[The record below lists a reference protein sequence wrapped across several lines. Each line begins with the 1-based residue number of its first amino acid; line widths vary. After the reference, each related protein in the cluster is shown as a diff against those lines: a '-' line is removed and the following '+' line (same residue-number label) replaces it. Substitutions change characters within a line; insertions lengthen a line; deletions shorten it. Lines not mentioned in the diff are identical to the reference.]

1 MKQQFEEFGNIVSV
15 RIMTD
20 KNTGKSKGYGFISY
34 DNIESANK
42 AIAHMNGFSV
52 ESIYYMIMGRQE
64 TQGPIEERQ

>member
-1 MKQQFEEFGNIVSV
+1 VSV

-34 DNIESANK
+34 DNIESASK

-52 ESIYYMIMGRQE
+52 ESTYYDVLKIKGWKCSLKKGMNSRCSD
-64 TQGPIEERQ
+64 